1 MTMDNKWYGIEAS
14 AEDLES
20 LRNAEIQAWLV
31 ASGDFSGVISALI
44 SLRVVDKS
52 VLERAFRFGGYMV
65 ASKRLDAGIA
75 TETLERLPKRGAKFD
90 RVATMNAAAAVDTAK
105 IDLGVWVRLQEYLL
119 MAQQGHA

>member
-1 MTMDNKWYGIEAS
+1 MDNKWYGIEAS

-20 LRNAEIQAWLV
+20 LRNAEAVAWRV
-31 ASGDFSGVISALI
+31 AGGDFSGVISALI
-44 SLRVVDKS
+44 YLRVVDKS
-52 VLERAFRFGGYMV
+52 VLERAFRFAGYTV

-119 MAQQGHA
+119 MAAQGHA

>member
-1 MTMDNKWYGIEAS
+1 MDNKWYGIEAS

-20 LRNAEIQAWLV
+20 LRNAEAVAWRV
-31 ASGDFSGVISALI
+31 AGGDFSECISALI
-44 SLRVVDKS
+44 YLRVVDKS
-52 VLERAFRFGGYMV
+52 VLGRAFGFAGYTV

-75 TETLERLPKRGAKFD
+75 TEVLDRLLKRGPKFD
-90 RVATMNAAAAVDTAK
+90 RLETTKAAAAVDAAK

>member
-1 MTMDNKWYGIEAS
+1 MDNKWYGIEAS

-20 LRNAEIQAWLV
+20 LRNAEAVAWRV
-31 ASGDFSGVISALI
+31 AGGDFSGCISALI
-44 SLRVVDKS
+44 YLRVVDKS
-52 VLERAFRFGGYMV
+52 VLGRAFGFAGYTV

-75 TETLERLPKRGAKFD
+75 TEVLDRLPKRGPKFD
-90 RVATMNAAAAVDTAK
+90 RLETAKAAAAVDAAK